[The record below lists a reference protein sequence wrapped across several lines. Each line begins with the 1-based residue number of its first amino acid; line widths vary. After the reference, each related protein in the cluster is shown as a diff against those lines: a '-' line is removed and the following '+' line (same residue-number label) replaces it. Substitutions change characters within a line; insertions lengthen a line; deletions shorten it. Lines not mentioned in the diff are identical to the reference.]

1 MGDSCCNPD
10 SMGYITDLI
19 GTALPGTF
27 VHSVQLGSTEDQDK
41 NAGFFGILM
50 NQVAETCEKLKAV
63 PELQNGFN
71 GIGFSQG
78 GLFLRAY
85 VETCS
90 DGPKVHNLITYG
102 SPHMGVGDAPNC
114 QDKSD
119 TNCSIM
125 RSLIKSGAYLSWV
138 QNRVVQAQYFKD
150 PKNYETYLEK
160 SLFLPFINNE
170 VTDTK
175 REEYKAN
182 LKALN
187 KLVLIRFSEDTMVI
201 PSETSWFGFFDEELN
216 VVPMEQ
222 QPLYIE
228 DWIGLRW
235 LDENGRVDKIL
246 QEGGHMKIDE
256 DMFVNQII
264 PTYLANLVSTDSGR
278 LLLQD

>member
-1 MGDSCCNPD
+1 
-10 SMGYITDLI
+10 MGYIADLI

-264 PTYLANLVSTDSGR
+264 PTYLANLVSSDSGR